1 MYLVNLDKT
10 GSVIMDDSINAVE
23 EFRAVLDTKSLGKKG
38 MLYVALF
45 CDYDSIYRHFTD
57 TERTRMISSVV
68 FNDYDWKGV
77 KNKKIADAIKAYKA
91 LQFDPLDA
99 QLLAFNEKINQYTE
113 LMKQVSIDEDNA
125 IDWQKIMIGVDKVLA
140 TRQKLLDAIERRG
153 SRTKISGDGELNY
166 LEKKQ
171 SVLNKNG

>member
-1 MYLVNLDKT
+1 
-10 GSVIMDDSINAVE
+10 
-23 EFRAVLDTKSLGKKG
+23 
-38 MLYVALF
+38 MLTQLK
-45 CDYDSIYRHFTD
+45 
-57 TERTRMISSVV
+57 RTRT
-68 FNDYDWKGV
+68 
-77 KNKKIADAIKAYKA
+77 

-166 LEKKQ
+166 LEKETISFK
-171 SVLNKNG
+171 

>member
-10 GSVIMDDSINAVE
+10 GKVIMDDSVNAVE
-23 EFRAVLDTKSLGKKG
+23 EFREVISTKGLGMKG
-38 MLYVALF
+38 MLYVSLF

-57 TERTRMISSVV
+57 AERARMIGSVI
-68 FNDYDWKGV
+68 FNNYDWKGS
-77 KNKKIADAIKAYKA
+77 KNPKIANAILMYKK

-99 QLLAFNEKINQYTE
+99 QLLAFNEKINEYTD
-113 LMKQVSIDEDNA
+113 LMKKVTIEEDNA
-125 IDWQKIMIGVDKVLA
+125 LDWQKIMIGIDKILS

-153 SRTKISGDGELNY
+153 ARTKISGDGELNY

-171 SVLNKNG
+171 SVLDKNG